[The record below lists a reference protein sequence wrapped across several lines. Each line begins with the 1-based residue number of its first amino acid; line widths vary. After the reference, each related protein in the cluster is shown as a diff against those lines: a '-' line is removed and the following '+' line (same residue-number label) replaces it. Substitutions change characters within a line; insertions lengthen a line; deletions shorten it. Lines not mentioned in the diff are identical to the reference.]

1 MRCQL
6 VLQFRSA
13 ALCDIDAIA
22 ELEDCLTVQLAGVA
36 EVDGHD
42 VGSGE
47 VNIFIFTPDP
57 IGTFSAIRPFL
68 ERAGL
73 LDSAAV
79 AYRPIDGGAYT
90 TLWPEHSA
98 EMFRV
103 A

>member
-13 ALCDIDAIA
+13 ALNDIDAIA
-22 ELEDCLTVQLAGVA
+22 ELEDRLTVQLDGVA

-57 IGTFSAIRPFL
+57 IGTFSVIQPVL
-68 ERAGL
+68 ERARL
-73 LDSAAV
+73 LDSATV
-79 AYRPIDGGAYT
+79 AYRPIDGGAYII
-90 TLWPEHSA
+90 LWPEHSA